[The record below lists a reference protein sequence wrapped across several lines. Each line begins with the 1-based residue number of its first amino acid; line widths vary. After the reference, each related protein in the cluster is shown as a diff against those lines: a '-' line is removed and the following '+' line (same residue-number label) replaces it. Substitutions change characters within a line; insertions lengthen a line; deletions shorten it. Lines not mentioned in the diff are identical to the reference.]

1 MKIQVVIGSALMALT
16 ALSTQGQTTAGGAA
30 GAAAPVVVP
39 RPSVSPAVQPAVPAI
54 QNQTTLPA
62 PVAPGRSQVPLG
74 EQVPMREVLSD
85 QKTAQAVVQD
95 RAVTGADQALLGR
108 LRQTMQAR
116 FQGNSAWAPINFD
129 IANGVV
135 TLVGTIQ
142 STPLKQQIESFVQQ
156 TPGVLSVIDQLATVP
171 SQVVGGT
178 PGAGAAFGPD
188 RALLSRVREVVLPQ
202 IQVGGQPVPVRFNVQ
217 EGVVT
222 LTGTVPNVAQRDQIA
237 NLVQQ
242 VPGVT
247 QVNNQMLVGT
257 ATTGIVTTAPSAS
270 PAATAPNQT
279 GTATT
284 SGSVITPNTLTP
296 TGRTNQAQP

>member
-1 MKIQVVIGSALMALT
+1 
-16 ALSTQGQTTAGGAA
+16 
-30 GAAAPVVVP
+30 
-39 RPSVSPAVQPAVPAI
+39 
-54 QNQTTLPA
+54 
-62 PVAPGRSQVPLG
+62 
-74 EQVPMREVLSD
+74 
-85 QKTAQAVVQD
+85 
-95 RAVTGADQALLGR
+95 
-108 LRQTMQAR
+108 
-116 FQGNSAWAPINFD
+116 
-129 IANGVV
+129 
-135 TLVGTIQ
+135 
-142 STPLKQQIESFVQQ
+142 
-156 TPGVLSVIDQLATVP
+156 
-171 SQVVGGT
+171 
-178 PGAGAAFGPD
+178 
-188 RALLSRVREVVLPQ
+188 VREAVLPQ

-217 EGVVT
+217 QGVVT